1 MITPL
6 DIQNKEF
13 KKTLRGYD
21 IEEVDRF
28 LDSINDNYEELYRE
42 NIEKTDK
49 IHILTEQIRQ
59 YDNLEETLKSTLVI
73 AQSTADDVT
82 TNARQ
87 KADLILEEAQI
98 KSNNL
103 INEALEE
110 VRKINLEYDSLKK
123 EMYLFKMKYKSFLE
137 SQIIYLDDFE
147 EREYITDLVEDGHFK
162 KDLTIDE
169 SVEVE

>member
-13 KKTLRGYD
+13 KKSLRGYD

-28 LDSINDNYEELYRE
+28 LDSVNDNYEELYRE

-49 IHILTEQIRQ
+49 IHLLTEQIRQ

-82 TNARQ
+82 SNARQ
-87 KADLILEEAQI
+87 KADLIVEEAEI

-103 INEALEE
+103 VNDAIEE
-110 VRKINLEYDSLKK
+110 VRKINLEYDALKK
-123 EMYLFKMKYKSFLE
+123 EMYIFKMKYKSFLE

-147 EREYITDLVEDGHFK
+147 ERENIVDLSK
-162 KDLTIDE
+162 IDNLE
-169 SVEVE
+169 EIPDVNKIAEVE